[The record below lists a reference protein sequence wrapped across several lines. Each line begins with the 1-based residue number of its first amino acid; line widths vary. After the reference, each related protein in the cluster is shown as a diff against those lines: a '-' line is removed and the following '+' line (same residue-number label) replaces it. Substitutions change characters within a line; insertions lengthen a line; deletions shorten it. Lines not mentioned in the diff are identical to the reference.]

1 MLEVRNALLN
11 SGTNL
16 WQPRAMNA
24 QALGQALGKAGDD
37 EVMRALEQL
46 LVARHQVGVGE
57 RVESCH
63 ASSVA
68 SGGQRSLL
76 LRAPFLVMR
85 MTCNT
90 S

>member
-16 WQPRAMNA
+16 WQPRAMNV
-24 QALGQALGKAGDD
+24 QALGQVLGKAGDD

-57 RVESCH
+57 VLSHVTPQVLPVVVKNYRSCMLLF
-63 ASSVA
+63 
-68 SGGQRSLL
+68 SLW
-76 LRAPFLVMR
+76 RR
-85 MTCNT
+85 TQNT